1 MKKQILLLFLVSNLL
16 LSAQINDLSLV
27 TNYETF
33 KLNDTNTISTYGI
46 KLRIEGDA
54 FSFSDNIT
62 VNTSLGYKQGNGIRF
77 IDFDSE
83 VRFYINFDQD
93 PKGFFIGPSL
103 GLHFYNIEGDLDINS
118 NLKARAGYRKYISES
133 MFIELNGYIGYIR
146 LSGYRQQ
153 GGAVLYGLEPS
164 IGIAF

>member
-62 VNTSLGYKQGNGIRF
+62 VNTSLGYKQGSGIRF

-83 VRFYINFDQD
+83 VRFYINFDHD
-93 PKGFFIGPSL
+93 PKGFFLAPSI
-103 GLHFYNIEGDLDINS
+103 GLHFFNTEGDLDINS